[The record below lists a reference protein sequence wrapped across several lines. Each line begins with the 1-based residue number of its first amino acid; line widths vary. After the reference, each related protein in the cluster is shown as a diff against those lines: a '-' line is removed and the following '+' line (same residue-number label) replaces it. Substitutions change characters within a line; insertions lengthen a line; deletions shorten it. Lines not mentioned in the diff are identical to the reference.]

1 MLVLLSNLNL
11 VTRIEIP
18 VAKAVRETIL
28 QGSWITWGGV
38 KSSSTDVGNVQVWTE
53 ASRAQEAA
61 YQGGTAIGSLGADRF
76 SPDAED
82 TGALTVLYGKYR
94 ALTNLIHS
102 SAPTQGQFLKINGDG
117 LLEGFTPASGSSQ
130 DAVAV
135 CTKGSHKYD
144 YLGTEYDV
152 IEYVTI

>member
-18 VAKAVRETIL
+18 VAAGVRDDLL

-38 KSSSTDVGNVQVWTE
+38 KSTSDQVGNVQVWTE
-53 ASRAQEAA
+53 ASRAAEKA
-61 YQGGTAIGSLGADRF
+61 YQGGTAIGSLTTPRF

-94 ALTNLIHS
+94 ALTNIIHS
-102 SAPTQGQFLKINGDG
+102 SAPTQGQFMKINAAGV
-117 LLEGFTPASGSSQ
+117 LEGFAPTSGSSQ